1 MVETLLVFT
10 TSVGRDEV
18 TAKHPIRHRVAP
30 PLLSVEKL
38 ILNTLLK
45 VQWKTNKKIQWEKL
59 KKLTK
64 LAWSEFGG

>member
-45 VQWKTNKKIQWEKL
+45 VQWKTNKQKNTVGEI
-59 KKLTK
+59 KKTHK
-64 LAWSEFGG
+64 VSME